1 MEKRIMKPLSWM
13 MIFVL
18 FFQWSGVSAA
28 AAAQR
33 EAEAR
38 Q

>member
-1 MEKRIMKPLSWM
+1 MRQVAAE
-13 MIFVL
+13 VA
-18 FFQWSGVSAA
+18 SARETVA

-38 Q
+38 TEEVAPTPPGP